1 MMDKKKIE
9 ADIEFGLSKQKEYF
23 EVIKEQ
29 LDNTLKQSDKRFSLF
44 DFFGEKSYVELKSRK
59 VRHNQYPDTMVGYNK
74 IEFAEK
80 SPSSK
85 VFFVFSFTDGLYYY
99 QFNKE
104 HIGKGIR
111 IDLGGRTDRGENE
124 IKKYAYIDT
133 NLLKLISVPAIG

>member
-1 MMDKKKIE
+1 MNKKKIE
-9 ADIEFGLSKQKEYF
+9 DIEFGLSKEKEYF

-29 LDNTLKQSDKRFSLF
+29 LDNTLRQSDNKFSLF
-44 DFFGEKSYVELKSRK
+44 DFFGENSYVELKSRK

-80 SPSSK
+80 SPSNK
-85 VFFVFSFTDGLYYY
+85 VYFVFSFTDGLYYY

-111 IDLGGRTDRGENE
+111 IDYGGRTDRGENE

-133 NLLKLISVPAIG
+133 SLLKLISE